1 MKLDNVRI
9 LSESVTS
16 IRVFIPIMKKHEEVK
31 NGRSGDFVTLLN
43 SNYDGQTQVLVPPS
57 ILRAHELNPRLHSSK
72 TMTMYN
78 KH

>member
-1 MKLDNVRI
+1 
-9 LSESVTS
+9 
-16 IRVFIPIMKKHEEVK
+16 MKKHEEAK
-31 NGRSGDFVTLLN
+31 NGRSGEFVTLLN

-72 TMTMYN
+72 TMTMY